1 MSARDF
7 SEPEWVSP
15 KWEEAARRM
24 YNKDGEIEIDP
35 GAKVSISDEGEGAY
49 VQAWVWVP
57 LEEVGEIT
65 H

>member
-1 MSARDF
+1 MT
-7 SEPEWVSP
+7 PT
-15 KWEEAARRM
+15 EEDYRTAARRL
-24 YNKDGEIEIDP
+24 YNKDGECEVDP
-35 GAKVSISDEGEGAY
+35 GAVVSMQDPGEAEGAY

>member
-1 MSARDF
+1 LSARDF

-24 YNKDGEIEIDP
+24 YNKDGEIEIGY
-35 GAKVSISDEGEGAY
+35 GAKVSMSEEGAY